1 MAPQT
6 IAICKIPEG
15 EDPISPLPVR
25 IHDFP
30 SNIPS
35 PKDTKHTTRFL
46 SGRAFATKRKELQD
60 LKTKY
65 EETKAQLEEMKRE
78 KNDNNKTLLE
88 MVGLVSSTQESPTD
102 LDNDQQ
108 KIEAIMKEMDEA
120 KKRYDDLKDQKW
132 FQTDSIQAQNKE
144 INEMDDLPEEEI
156 EQMQEQMAKTE
167 ELEQQVMLQEMEIM
181 NLMAEMEQMRPKKK
195 LEIGDQIKQQQAL
208 NAAKLAEIQKMEEKL
223 ASMQKEQ
230 EAFKSQQ
237 QTIVKPTQKVS
248 ESPRK
253 AKINKFSPWNTDL
266 QEKEDIVDEETEL
279 DVVVNSDIVGDYEDP
294 AEDSQSEEQN
304 LLSLPTLEK
313 KTEAESVGTTEPSI
327 TENSQSLESIV
338 EETENEEEIEKIKA
352 VDSNS
357 DTSATKLSISD
368 DDASSKTSTASSA
381 NKVEIMQRDDGSIE
395 AISYAK
401 QVLKRSPSQVSEDGL
416 HRTNPRNAIPPR
428 VLNPLLQAH
437 QTIPATHLRN
447 PRLEAFSNK
456 FQKNP
461 KLIIPMPT
469 QRALNLLHSKIPRSY
484 RQAA

>member
-1 MAPQT
+1 
-6 IAICKIPEG
+6 
-15 EDPISPLPVR
+15 
-25 IHDFP
+25 
-30 SNIPS
+30 
-35 PKDTKHTTRFL
+35 
-46 SGRAFATKRKELQD
+46 
-60 LKTKY
+60 
-65 EETKAQLEEMKRE
+65 
-78 KNDNNKTLLE
+78 
-88 MVGLVSSTQESPTD
+88 
-102 LDNDQQ
+102 
-108 KIEAIMKEMDEA
+108 
-120 KKRYDDLKDQKW
+120 
-132 FQTDSIQAQNKE
+132 
-144 INEMDDLPEEEI
+144 
-156 EQMQEQMAKTE
+156 
-167 ELEQQVMLQEMEIM
+167 
-181 NLMAEMEQMRPKKK
+181 
-195 LEIGDQIKQQQAL
+195 
-208 NAAKLAEIQKMEEKL
+208 MEEKL

-237 QTIVKPTQKVS
+237 QTIVKPTQKVW